1 MSTRRGEEPAR
12 SIRCCEKPRG
22 TRASD
27 GVRIALVIRD
37 MPLRLVKFIA
47 VFLFVLGASPFTA
60 PFATCDWRALTNQ
73 DHRDHAAS
81 QPPADGVL
89 VKASTDSEHV
99 PVLAAATAHT
109 APLFSVISTQAAV
122 LRQRVSSQRILLQ
135 GLRV

>member
-1 MSTRRGEEPAR
+1 MSTRRGGEPAR
-12 SIRCCEKPRG
+12 SIRCCEKRRG

-37 MPLRLVKFIA
+37 MPRLVKFIA
-47 VFLFVLGASPFTA
+47 VFLVVLGASPFTA
-60 PFATCDWRALTNQ
+60 PFATCDWRALTDQ

-109 APLFSVISTQAAV
+109 APLFSVISTQAAA